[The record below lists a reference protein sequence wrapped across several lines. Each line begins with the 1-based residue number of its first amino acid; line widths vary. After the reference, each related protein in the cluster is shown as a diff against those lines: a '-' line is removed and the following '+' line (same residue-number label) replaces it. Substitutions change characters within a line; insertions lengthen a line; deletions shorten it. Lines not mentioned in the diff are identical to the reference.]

1 LERQSRMS
9 SSVKPAQQHG
19 ILVLDKPSGPTST
32 ACLNDIK
39 YRLGQKKIGH
49 AGTLDPLAQGVLVVL
64 LGRATKIATF
74 LHDDKVYLAGMR
86 LGTTTDTYDIQGTV
100 TGEFP
105 WQAVTEAD
113 VRRGIEA
120 LNGRQMQE
128 VPPYSAAKHQG
139 KPLYELARRG
149 MMTPVKTKEVEISDA
164 QVVAMDLPSILFR
177 IRVSSGA
184 YVRSLVHSL
193 GQRLACGA
201 VMTSLVREYSR
212 PFTLGEAHGLAG
224 VLAEPERLP
233 ERILPLEAA
242 LPDWPRVR
250 FGAEDAAKV
259 ARGMRLDAAGAA
271 PGDRALLL
279 DPEGAPLAAA
289 EAVATDG
296 AMRWAILRG
305 LG

>member
-1 LERQSRMS
+1 VSRGD
-9 SSVKPAQQHG
+9 KPAQQHG
-19 ILVLDKPSGPTST
+19 VLVLDKPSGPTST
-32 ACLNDIK
+32 TCLNDIK
-39 YRLGQKKIGH
+39 YQLGQKKIGH

-64 LGRATKIATF
+64 LGRATKVATF

-86 LGTTTDTYDIQGTV
+86 LGLTTDTYDIQGAV
-100 TGEFP
+100 TGEFS
-105 WQAVTEAD
+105 WRSVTEGD
-113 VRRGIEA
+113 VLRELA
-120 LNGRQMQE
+120 AANGRQMQE
-128 VPPYSAAKHQG
+128 VPAFSAAKHQG

-164 QVVAMDLPSILFR
+164 QVVSMDLPSVQFR

-193 GQRLACGA
+193 GQRLTCGA
-201 VMTSLVREYSR
+201 VMTTLVREYSR
-212 PFTLGEAHGLAG
+212 PFSLGEAHGLAE

-233 ERILPLEAA
+233 ERVLPLEAA
-242 LPDWPRVR
+242 LADWPRVR

-271 PGDRALLL
+271 PGEKALLL
-279 DPEGAPLAAA
+279 GPAGEPLAAA